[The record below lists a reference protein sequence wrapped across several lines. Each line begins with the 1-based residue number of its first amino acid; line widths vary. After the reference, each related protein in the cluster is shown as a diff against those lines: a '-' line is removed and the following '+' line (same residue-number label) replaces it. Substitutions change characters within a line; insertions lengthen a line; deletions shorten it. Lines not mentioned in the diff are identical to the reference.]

1 MAFMMKKKRYK
12 FHVDISELELSE
24 VSYSKAILFAKVRQ
38 LDGGNFSDVSK
49 RMEVQNHRVQYN
61 ARFQFLCKMNA
72 NATSGILDT
81 CKCRISIR
89 MEEKGGRNFR
99 KLGFTDINL
108 AEYAG
113 VGQSTQRYILQPYDL
128 NHRLDNS
135 ILQVKLNITLRE
147 GDTIFQRPLTRTHPI
162 QLPGEDEKSR
172 TNVPNPSINTL
183 KIPSADLV
191 IPANEADEDPSHT
204 RNSSTTSQASV
215 GYSSQNSGT
224 GNSQPGHSRQSS
236 SGGESSH
243 GRNLSQGSSDTG
255 FFGSMEKDK
264 RRKKVDDTKPDAEDV
279 IDELLEGVDL
289 KQGAPEEA
297 DTSGQ
302 LKLYVGPDGSVS
314 LDNRASKKNYEQV
327 VFDRDGTKR

>member
-1 MAFMMKKKRYK
+1 
-12 FHVDISELELSE
+12 
-24 VSYSKAILFAKVRQ
+24 
-38 LDGGNFSDVSK
+38 
-49 RMEVQNHRVQYN
+49 MEVQNHRVQYN
-61 ARFQFLCKMNA
+61 ARFSFLCKMNA
-72 NATSGILDT
+72 SSSSGVLDSS
-81 CKCRISIR
+81 KCRIPIR
-89 MEEKGGRNFR
+89 MEEKGGRHFR

-113 VGQSTQRYILQPYDL
+113 AGPSTQRYILQPYDL

-135 ILQVKLNITLRE
+135 ILQVALNITLRE
-147 GDTIFQRPLTRTHPI
+147 GDPHFQRQITRNPPI
-162 QLPGEDEKSR
+162 LLPGEEEKRRNSNLMPPMNNL
-172 TNVPNPSINTL
+172 T
-183 KIPSADLV
+183 IPTADLV
-191 IPANEADEDPSHT
+191 IGNEAGAVPEDPSHT

-215 GYSSQNSGT
+215 GYSSSQ
-224 GNSQPGHSRQSS
+224 NSQPGHSRQSS

-255 FFGSMEKDK
+255 FCGSMEKDK
-264 RRKKVDDTKPDAEDV
+264 RRKKLDDTKIDAKNV

-327 VFDRDGTKR
+327 VFDRDGTRR

>member
-12 FHVDISELELSE
+12 FQVDINELELSE

-38 LDGGNFSDVSK
+38 LDGGSFCDVSK
-49 RMEVQNHRVQYN
+49 REEVQNHRVQYN

-72 NATSGILDT
+72 NASSGILDT

-113 VGQSTQRYILQPYDL
+113 VGLSTQRYILQPYDL

-172 TNVPNPSINTL
+172 TNVPNPTVNTL
-183 KIPSADLV
+183 KIPTADLV
-191 IPANEADEDPSHT
+191 INSEATEDPSHT

-215 GYSSQNSGT
+215 GYSSQ
-224 GNSQPGHSRQSS
+224 NSQPGHSRQSS

-255 FFGSMEKDK
+255 FCGSMEKKDK
-264 RRKKVDDTKPDAEDV
+264 RRKKLDDGKPDAENV
-279 IDELLEGVDL
+279 INELLEGVDL
-289 KQGAPEEA
+289 KQGPAGEA
-297 DTSGQ
+297 DTSAGQ

-327 VFDRDGTKR
+327 VFDRDGTRR